1 MSLLVALFIW
11 VLIFAVIC
19 WIVSVLPLPP
29 QPPFLRNILYV
40 IVGLFAL
47 FMLLNLVGWLDLGWH
62 PVHVR

>member
-1 MSLLVALFIW
+1 
-11 VLIFAVIC
+11 VIC